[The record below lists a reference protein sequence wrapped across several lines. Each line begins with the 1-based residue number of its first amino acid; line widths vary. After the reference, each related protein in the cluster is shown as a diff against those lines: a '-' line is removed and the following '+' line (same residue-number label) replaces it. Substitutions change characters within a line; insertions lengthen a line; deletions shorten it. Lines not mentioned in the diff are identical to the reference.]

1 MEQRVF
7 TVIAQVVGVP
17 IEEVTLESSPDTIDQ
32 WDSLK
37 HMNVIMALEQEFDV
51 QFSEEQIVY
60 LENVELVLE
69 TLKEM
74 GLS

>member
-17 IEEVTLESSPDTIDQ
+17 IEEITIESSPDNIET

-37 HMNVIMALEQEFDV
+37 HMNIIMALEQEFNV
-51 QFSEEQIVY
+51 QFSEEQIIY
-60 LENVELVLE
+60 LENTELVVE

-74 GLS
+74 GCL